1 MIKKILAISCIFCL
15 VLGSFVF
22 AEDTDNVYYAN
33 KTSGRTSNGVI
44 YAPGVKLEGSTSN
57 NIVEEQT
64 TQEQDNNNTTI
75 LAELYRK
82 LAILRGEIPA
92 DEVQVAANPVI
103 VNNTDIASGY
113 NNGIAYGLARLGQIM
128 GKRKEAEVTFVGANK
143 VGEYSYIAEFKSSDV
158 YCNGKF
164 QIDLIGD
171 GENKMDGYQWAFGI
185 YDVNKKKIG
194 NAQAKKVW

>member
-15 VLGSFVF
+15 VLSSFVF
-22 AEDTDNVYYAN
+22 AEDIDNVYYAT
-33 KTSGRTSNGVI
+33 KTSGQKSNGVI
-44 YAPGVKLEGSTSN
+44 YAPGVQIEGSTSN
-57 NIVEEQT
+57 NTVEEST
-64 TQEQDNNNTTI
+64 TQEQDNNTI

-82 LAILRGEIPA
+82 LAILRGEIPS
-92 DEVQVAANPVI
+92 DEVQVAANPII

-113 NNGIAYGLARLGQIM
+113 NSNGVAYGLARLGQIM
-128 GKRKEAEVTFVGANK
+128 GKRKEAEVTFVSATK
-143 VGEYSYIAEFKSSDV
+143 VGEYSYIAEFKSSDI

>member
-15 VLGSFVF
+15 ILGSFVF
-22 AEDTDNVYYAN
+22 AEDTDNVYYAT
-33 KTSGRTSNGVI
+33 KTNGQTSSGVI
-44 YAPGVKLEGSTSN
+44 YAPGVQIDGSTSN
-57 NIVEEQT
+57 NNTVEQQT
-64 TQEQDNNNTTI
+64 NQEQDNNTI

-92 DEVQVAANPVI
+92 DEVQVVANPVI

-113 NNGIAYGLARLGQIM
+113 NTNGTAYGLARLGQIM
-128 GKRKEAEVTFVGANK
+128 GKRKEAEVTFVSATK

-171 GENKMDGYQWAFGI
+171 GENKIDGYQWVFGI